1 MLIMRLSQKSI
12 LTYIFFLLIAG
23 CQFHKTIFP
32 PPYIGS
38 PQEISTYEVKGLTF
52 VTTASF
58 KGMFA
63 EDLVRQYAEKHNY
76 RYYVVT
82 MRRNDIGG
90 GSERMTAMMYR

>member
-1 MLIMRLSQKSI
+1 MRLSQTHAFT
-12 LTYIFFLLIAG
+12 LLFFLLIAG
-23 CQFHKTIFP
+23 CQLHKTIFP

-52 VTTASF
+52 VTTVSF
-58 KGMFA
+58 KGMFS
-63 EDLVRQYAEKHNY
+63 EDLVRQYAEKHKY

-82 MRRNDIGG
+82 MRKNDIER